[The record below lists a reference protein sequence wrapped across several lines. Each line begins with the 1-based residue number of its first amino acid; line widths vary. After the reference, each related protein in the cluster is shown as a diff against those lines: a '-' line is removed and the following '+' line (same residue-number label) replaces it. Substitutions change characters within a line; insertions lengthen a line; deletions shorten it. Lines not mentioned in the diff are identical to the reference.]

1 MRRLALILSLA
12 SLLSAQ
18 AAPPAPSSPPRV
30 EFTVSQDLV
39 RRVTQGE
46 RTVEQFARGVK
57 LVVPG
62 DLLRE
67 EISVR
72 NVSGG
77 VLRDVSVGMPVPR
90 GTLFGGGAT
99 ANAARWRVEYS
110 ADDGRTYSATPKRR
124 VTVSENGRTVT
135 REVAAPVSEYT
146 HVRWVLSELRAE
158 ETLKFS
164 FRVRVK

>member
-1 MRRLALILSLA
+1 MLSTVLP
-12 SLLSAQ
+12 AQ
-18 AAPPAPSSPPRV
+18 AAPPPPASPPRV
-30 EFTVSQDLV
+30 EFTLTQDLV
-39 RRVTQGE
+39 RRVTQAG
-46 RTVEQFARGVK
+46 RTVEQFTQGVK

-67 EISVR
+67 EIGVR

-90 GTLFGGGAT
+90 GTVYSGGAT
-99 ANAARWRVEYS
+99 ANTGRWRVEYS
-110 ADDGRTYSATPKRR
+110 ADDGRSYSAVPKRR
-124 VTVSENGRTVT
+124 VTVTANGQSVT
-135 REVAAPVSEYT
+135 REVAAPMGEYT
-146 HVRWVLSELRAE
+146 HVRWVVNELRAG

>member
-1 MRRLALILSLA
+1 MRRLALPFVFA
-12 SLLSAQ
+12 SLLPAQ

-39 RRVTQGE
+39 RRVTQGD
-46 RTVEQFARGVK
+46 RVAEQFVQGVK

-67 EISVR
+67 EVGVR

-90 GTLFGGGAT
+90 GTFFGGGAT
-99 ANAARWRVEYS
+99 ATTGRWRVEYS

-124 VTVSENGRTVT
+124 VTVSENGLSVT

-164 FRVRVK
+164 YRVRVK